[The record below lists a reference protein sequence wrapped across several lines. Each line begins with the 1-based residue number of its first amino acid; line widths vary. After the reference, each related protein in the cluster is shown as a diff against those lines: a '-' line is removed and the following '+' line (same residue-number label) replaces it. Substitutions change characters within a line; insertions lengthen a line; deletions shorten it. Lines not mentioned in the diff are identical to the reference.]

1 MKEEEMI
8 MGHHHGHSHG
18 HGHGHSHG
26 NSNNKKAL
34 FLSFLLIA
42 TFMVI
47 EVIGGIL
54 TNSLALLS
62 DAGHMLSDAA
72 ALGLSLFAIKLGERK
87 ASESKTY
94 GYKRFEIIAA
104 ALNGLTLIIISIY
117 IFYEAYH
124 RFLNPPEVLSG
135 GMLIISTIG
144 LLVNILAAWIL
155 MRGDKDENLN
165 VRSAFLHVIGDML
178 GSVGA
183 IVAALFMIFFGWGI
197 ADPIAS
203 VIVAILIIIS
213 GFRVTKDSFH
223 ILMEG
228 TPAHLEMDKVKKAL
242 LDIPH
247 VTEVHDMHIWSITS
261 GMPMLS
267 CHMVI
272 AGDGIHDSIL
282 HHAQSIL
289 HDDFEIEH
297 STIQVEKLEHGCP
310 NHHGSCN

>member
-1 MKEEEMI
+1 

-18 HGHGHSHG
+18 HNHSHAHTG
-26 NSNNKKAL
+26 NKKAL

-42 TFMVI
+42 SFMIV
-47 EVIGGIL
+47 EVVGGIL

-87 ASESKTY
+87 ASASKTY

-104 ALNGLTLIIISIY
+104 ALNGLTLIVISVY

-124 RFLNPPEVLSG
+124 RFWNPPEVLSG
-135 GMLIISTIG
+135 GMLIISSIG
-144 LLVNILAAWIL
+144 LLVNIIAAWIL
-155 MRGDKDENLN
+155 MRGDKDDNLN

-183 IVAALFMIFFGWGI
+183 IIAALLMIFFGWGI

-203 VIVAILIIIS
+203 VIVAILILIS
-213 GFRVTKDSFH
+213 GWRVMKESFH

-228 TPAHLEMDKVKKAL
+228 TPANLEMEKVKSAL
-242 LDIPH
+242 LKIPA

-272 AGDGIHDSIL
+272 EGEAVHDTIL
-282 HHAQSIL
+282 HRAQTIL

-297 STIQVEKLEHGCP
+297 STIQIEKIEHGCP